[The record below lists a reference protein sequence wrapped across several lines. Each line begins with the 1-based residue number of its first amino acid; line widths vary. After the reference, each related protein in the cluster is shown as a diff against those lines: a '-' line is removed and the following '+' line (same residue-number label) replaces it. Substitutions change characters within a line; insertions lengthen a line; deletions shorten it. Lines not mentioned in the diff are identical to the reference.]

1 MTETAAGVADDLKPL
16 DRFLRDARL
25 ARARPYV
32 PKGARVLDVGCGDGE
47 LFRRWKGHIAGGVGI
62 EPTLT
67 EPISGD
73 GYELLPGSFPDF
85 VPADG
90 QFDAITMLAVLEHL
104 PPDVQARLADACARS
119 LRPGGRVVITVPSP
133 RVDDILHVLLKLR
146 LIQGISAHEHY
157 GYKPSDT
164 PAIFP
169 APRFRLLKR
178 GTFQLRLNN
187 LFVFERTE
195 APAG

>member
-1 MTETAAGVADDLKPL
+1 MTDAPSGAADELKPL

-32 PKGARVLDVGCGDGE
+32 RAGDRVLDVGCGDGE
-47 LFRRWKGHIAGGVGI
+47 LFRRWKSHIAGGVGI
-62 EPTLT
+62 EPTLAQ
-67 EPISGD
+67 PVAGD
-73 GYELLPGSFPDF
+73 GFELLPGHFPDD
-85 VPADG
+85 VPRG
-90 QFDAITMLAVLEHL
+90 EFDAITMLAVLEHL
-104 PPDVQARLADACARS
+104 PPDVQARLADACAD
-119 LRPGGRVVITVPSP
+119 LLPPGGRVVITVPSP

-178 GTFQLRLNN
+178 ATFQLRLNN
-187 LFVFERTE
+187 LFVFERT
-195 APAG
+195 

>member
-1 MTETAAGVADDLKPL
+1 MTGATGDDLKPL

-32 PKGARVLDVGCGDGE
+32 RQGDRVLDVGCGDGK

-67 EPISGD
+67 QRVAGE
-73 GYELLPGSFPDF
+73 GYELLPGRFPDDA
-85 VPADG
+85 PADG
-90 QFDAITMLAVLEHL
+90 KFDAITMLAVLEHL
-104 PPDVQARLADACARS
+104 PPDVQARLADACAA
-119 LRPGGRVVITVPSP
+119 LLKPGGRVVITVPSP

-157 GYKPSDT
+157 GYRPSDT

-169 APRFRLLKR
+169 APRFRLHQR
-178 GTFQLRLNN
+178 ATFQLRLNN
-187 LFVFERTE
+187 LFVFERT
-195 APAG
+195 